1 MNDDTP
7 LALGELYDFLI
18 KFILIGDSASGKSCL
33 LNSFLTDN
41 CIFLFFSSLS
51 YLLYHYD
58 YAILTLI

>member
-41 CIFLFFSSLS
+41 CIFYSFPLS
-51 YLLYHYD
+51 AIYYTTMTILY
-58 YAILTLI
+58 